1 MKLSKKDF
9 KLFNKEEQELLS
21 MVATMSTGDSIEPKN
36 LHLMSKQGM
45 KETLTM
51 MKKEQKT
58 MSTQG
63 KKMVQSILNKAKSLT
78 EQYRMPQEDEEDE
91 ATKLA
96 KRTLQSFRDAMDK
109 TSPGMGSMMKPGAVR
124 PLETGQPGALSADL
138 GFSDLEG
145 MVRKPSLPPPPSTGQ
160 APSPSMDMGQMPP
173 MGGQM
178 PPMDREDMPPPGE
191 VGKLPDNAED
201 LGKLIDYM
209 RDTGQDVEYE
219 AEMSASGYMPSM
231 GGQMPKMPP
240 MGRQMPK
247 MPPMGGQMPP
257 MPPMGGQMPPM
268 PSIDD
273 QPGLPPQ
280 PRQAAS
286 ATPMGG
292 MGMPGGGPPSETEG
306 PRAMEPADGFGKRM
320 GIKDI
325 ERHRLRPEEDNMY
338 MDMAPETPEEPKSG
352 MPNPGMMPPQEG
364 PQQGQPVPSKLLQ
377 DPAAPKEMPR
387 QQPPGTTE
395 ASQEFVDKYAQQ
407 IKSFL
412 NKILRD
418 EEEKFATGRDLTAMP
433 KNFKEQVANAVG
445 SGMSPVM
452 GNEGGIKGRD
462 KMLGGSGGMRR
473 RMIRRRM

>member
-36 LHLMSKQGM
+36 LHLMTKQGM

-160 APSPSMDMGQMPP
+160 APSPSMDM
-173 MGGQM
+173 
-178 PPMDREDMPPPGE
+178 
-191 VGKLPDNAED
+191 
-201 LGKLIDYM
+201 
-209 RDTGQDVEYE
+209 
-219 AEMSASGYMPSM
+219 
-231 GGQMPKMPP
+231 PKMPP
-240 MGRQMPK
+240 M
-247 MPPMGGQMPP
+247 
-257 MPPMGGQMPPM
+257 
-268 PSIDD
+268 DD

-286 ATPMGG
+286 APPMGG

-387 QQPPGTTE
+387 QLPPGTTE

-473 RMIRRRM
+473 RMRRRRM

>member
-160 APSPSMDMGQMPP
+160 APSPSMDMGQRPPMPQMGQRPPMPQMGQRPPMPP
-173 MGGQM
+173 
-178 PPMDREDMPPPGE
+178 
-191 VGKLPDNAED
+191 
-201 LGKLIDYM
+201 
-209 RDTGQDVEYE
+209 
-219 AEMSASGYMPSM
+219 M

-240 MGRQMPK
+240 MG
-247 MPPMGGQMPP
+247 GQRPP
-257 MPPMGGQMPPM
+257 MPPMGGQMPKM
-268 PSIDD
+268 PSMDD

-286 ATPMGG
+286 APPMGG

-462 KMLGGSGGMRR
+462 KMLGGTGGMRR
-473 RMIRRRM
+473 RRRQFGEEISPAKNATPPKPLGPYNPNPQFKMPSREDILQWLKDNGYFG